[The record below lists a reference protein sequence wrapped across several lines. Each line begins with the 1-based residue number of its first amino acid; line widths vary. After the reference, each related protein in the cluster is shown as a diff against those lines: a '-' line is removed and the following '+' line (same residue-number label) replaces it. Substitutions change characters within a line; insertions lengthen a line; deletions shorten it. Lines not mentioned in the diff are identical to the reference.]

1 MKLAQLLLK
10 ALTGIGDD
18 LVEEAARPALPRPR
32 WLPSSVRLPVS
43 S

>member
-32 WLPSSVRLPVS
+32 
-43 S
+43 